1 MFVDLPK
8 CGWDGPVDLCAT
20 DTTPSD
26 GHTEVPDKEQTFQV
40 YFNLW
45 QLQVPKAHPA
55 KKGKQTAGGSR
66 PSALKAARP
75 KYVNYNAKLP
85 TKLLIRP
92 RHVAFVDFKKQVFAS
107 CNKQLDW
114 ISEGL
119 GRALVAGGLTLQGY
133 KNIHPKNKGK
143 ELIDIADGIKFTH
156 FVTAALN
163 APASTVMG
171 VCIVHENPM
180 KTDNTRC
187 ALQSVHKDQPNGCDS
202 GESDGEGLVSSE
214 GVSALFTCGCENIT
228 SIPNPA
234 DPGLVL
240 LLNTS
245 RIRTWANDWAN
256 GVRGVDEVNPP
267 MMRPKFKWIAICNY

>member
-1 MFVDLPK
+1 MAKLISPAPSLLFYLLHLSLLLLSIPYSIPQSFSLDLPK

-75 KYVNYNAKLP
+75 TSVWPPATNSWTGFQKA
-85 TKLLIRP
+85 
-92 RHVAFVDFKKQVFAS
+92 
-107 CNKQLDW
+107 
-114 ISEGL
+114 L

-171 VCIVHENPM
+171 I
-180 KTDNTRC
+180 K
-187 ALQSVHKDQPNGCDS
+187 PNGCES

-214 GVSALFTCGCENIT
+214 GI
-228 SIPNPA
+228 
-234 DPGLVL
+234 PGLVL

-256 GVRGVDEVNPP
+256 GVRGLLIEVNPP
-267 MMRPKFKWIAICNY
+267 MMRPKIQMDRHIATTRQRKNALLGLAPPKHV